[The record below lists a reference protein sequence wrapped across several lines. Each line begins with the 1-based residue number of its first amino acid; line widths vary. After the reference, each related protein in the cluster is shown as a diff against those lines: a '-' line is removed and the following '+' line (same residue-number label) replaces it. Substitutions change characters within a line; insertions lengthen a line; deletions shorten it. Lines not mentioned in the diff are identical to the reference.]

1 MDNQD
6 APMQILSIDEFYDHI
21 GVISNTLFEMNRKT
35 LNRTNKEKKDLGVI
49 SKIEIKP
56 DGFLI
61 HAEEEVIEVDNIE
74 KRIRRYIPKGW
85 NE

>member
-35 LNRTNKEKKDLGVI
+35 LNRTNKAKKDLGVI

-74 KRIRRYIPKGW
+74 KRIRRYIPKG
-85 NE
+85 

>member
-74 KRIRRYIPKGW
+74 KRIRRYIPKG
-85 NE
+85 

>member
-6 APMQILSIDEFYDHI
+6 APMQILSIDEFSDHI

-74 KRIRRYIPKGW
+74 KRIRRYIPKG
-85 NE
+85 

>member
-1 MDNQD
+1 
-6 APMQILSIDEFYDHI
+6 
-21 GVISNTLFEMNRKT
+21 MNRKT

-74 KRIRRYIPKGW
+74 KRIRRYIPKG
-85 NE
+85 

>member
-21 GVISNTLFEMNRKT
+21 GVISNTLVEMNRKT
-35 LNRTNKEKKDLGVI
+35 LNRTNKEKIDLGVI

-61 HAEEEVIEVDNIE
+61 HAEEEVIEIDNIE
-74 KRIRRYIPKGW
+74 KRIRRYIPKG
-85 NE
+85 

>member
-6 APMQILSIDEFYDHI
+6 VPMKILNIEEFYDHI

-35 LNRTNKEKKDLGVI
+35 FNRTIKEKKDLGFI

-74 KRIRRYIPKGW
+74 KRIRRYIPKG
-85 NE
+85 

>member
-35 LNRTNKEKKDLGVI
+35 LNRTNKEKKDLGVV

-74 KRIRRYIPKGW
+74 KRIRRYIPKG
-85 NE
+85 